1 MSSPKN
7 RKEINRQSVAII
19 GTGPVGR
26 SLGWALFHAGY
37 PISSVVGQNPVQVKS
52 LARAL
57 HAKTSGLSVQEIP
70 VNTRVFI
77 LAVSDDQITSVA
89 QELAQLEFLNKY
101 SIAFHCSGALTADI
115 MFPLQ
120 ARNVRL
126 MSFHP
131 MMTFPRGCRKR
142 SFHGIY
148 IGIEGV
154 FPATRFGFQIA
165 RDIGAIPFTV
175 PTNFK
180 TTYHLSAVW
189 ASNFL
194 VGLMAQATLL
204 MQKVGN
210 DPKTSWDIL
219 EPLVKGTLNNIKRLG
234 MKKALTGPAQRGDIG
249 TIQDHLQELETKHPE
264 LLETYRMLTETLI
277 QQCIPSLGSDHRAVL
292 KMLNDN

>member
-1 MSSPKN
+1 MSSQKRN
-7 RKEINRQSVAII
+7 KEISRKPVAII
-19 GTGPVGR
+19 GTGPVSR
-26 SLGWALFHAGY
+26 SLGWALFQAGY

-57 HAKTSGLSVQEIP
+57 HAKTSDLSVQEIP

-148 IGIEGV
+148 IGIEGDRHAI
-154 FPATRFGFQIA
+154 PFGFRMAQ
-165 RDIGAIPFTV
+165 DIGATPIEIPTEW
-175 PTNFK
+175 K

-194 VGLMAQATLL
+194 VGLMAQAVSLL
-204 MQKVGN
+204 EKAGYGRT
-210 DPKTSWDIL
+210 TSWKIL
-219 EPLVKGTLNNIKRLG
+219 QPLVKGTLDNIHRLG
-234 MKKALTGPAQRGDIG
+234 IEGALTGPAQRGDIG
-249 TIQDHLQELETKHPE
+249 TIQDHLQELKTKHPE

-277 QQCIPSLGSDHRAVL
+277 QQCVPLLGSDHRATL
-292 KMLNDN
+292 KMLNDK